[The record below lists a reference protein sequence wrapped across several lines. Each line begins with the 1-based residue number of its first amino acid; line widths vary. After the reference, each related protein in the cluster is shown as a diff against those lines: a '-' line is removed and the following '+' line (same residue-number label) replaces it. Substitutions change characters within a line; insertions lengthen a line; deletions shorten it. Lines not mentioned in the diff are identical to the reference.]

1 MINSLLNW
9 KRTIQVSWTFM
20 LLGWATPVLGGSAH
34 ILIDVQ
40 NNALVKKAQWQDFHR
55 AESGMTL
62 SGEDKIKLTS
72 NASVTVY
79 CGDRNKWTVNKPGTY
94 TVSQGCPQ
102 GEKIVSLS
110 QDFNNMTTR
119 NTVIK
124 EKELKKLPYLI
135 SPRNTYIFN
144 DSLTIRWNEVSGA
157 TNYKVKV
164 EDWERETKDNQIIYD
179 GELESGEYYRMTVVA
194 DNGAASKDEDYTR
207 TIWFIVLEDEEA
219 KTLREQVEAI
229 EQDELNQ
236 DQKGLIL
243 AHFYIKNQLYFEA
256 IQVLEELVKS
266 GSQALSVHKLL
277 GDIYQQ
283 VGLNLM
289 AKEIYQQGLGLTVE
303 ENNSEVKGTMEWSLG
318 AIEYFLG
325 NKDKA
330 VKYLRKAK
338 ASYLVLGEYRRVKQ
352 LAEWINK
359 VSGD

>member
-20 LLGWATPVLGGSAH
+20 LLGWATPVLGSSAH

-40 NNALVKKAQWQDFHR
+40 NNALVKKVQWQDFHR

-62 SGEDKIKLTS
+62 SSEDKIKLAS

-79 CGDRNKWTVNKPGTY
+79 CSDRNKWTVNKPGTY

-164 EDWERETKDNQIIYD
+164 EDWEREPRTTKLFMMGNWNLVDII
-179 GELESGEYYRMTVVA
+179 V
-194 DNGAASKDEDYTR
+194 
-207 TIWFIVLEDEEA
+207 
-219 KTLREQVEAI
+219 
-229 EQDELNQ
+229 
-236 DQKGLIL
+236 
-243 AHFYIKNQLYFEA
+243 
-256 IQVLEELVKS
+256 
-266 GSQALSVHKLL
+266 
-277 GDIYQQ
+277 
-283 VGLNLM
+283 
-289 AKEIYQQGLGLTVE
+289 
-303 ENNSEVKGTMEWSLG
+303 
-318 AIEYFLG
+318 
-325 NKDKA
+325 
-330 VKYLRKAK
+330 
-338 ASYLVLGEYRRVKQ
+338 
-352 LAEWINK
+352 
-359 VSGD
+359 

>member
-1 MINSLLNW
+1 M
-9 KRTIQVSWTFM
+9 
-20 LLGWATPVLGGSAH
+20 
-34 ILIDVQ
+34 
-40 NNALVKKAQWQDFHR
+40 
-55 AESGMTL
+55 
-62 SGEDKIKLTS
+62 
-72 NASVTVY
+72 
-79 CGDRNKWTVNKPGTY
+79 
-94 TVSQGCPQ
+94 
-102 GEKIVSLS
+102 
-110 QDFNNMTTR
+110 
-119 NTVIK
+119 
-124 EKELKKLPYLI
+124 I

-194 DNGAASKDEDYTR
+194 DNGAASKDEDDTR
-207 TIWFIVLEDEEA
+207 TIWFIVLEDQEA

-229 EQDELNQ
+229 EQDELSQ

-283 VGLNLM
+283 VGLSLM

>member
-1 MINSLLNW
+1 M
-9 KRTIQVSWTFM
+9 
-20 LLGWATPVLGGSAH
+20 
-34 ILIDVQ
+34 
-40 NNALVKKAQWQDFHR
+40 
-55 AESGMTL
+55 
-62 SGEDKIKLTS
+62 
-72 NASVTVY
+72 
-79 CGDRNKWTVNKPGTY
+79 
-94 TVSQGCPQ
+94 
-102 GEKIVSLS
+102 
-110 QDFNNMTTR
+110 
-119 NTVIK
+119 
-124 EKELKKLPYLI
+124 I

-229 EQDELNQ
+229 EQDELSQ

-243 AHFYIKNQLYFEA
+243 AHFYSKNQLYFEA